1 LTDASQVPACDIGQ
15 VFSSF
20 IAAACKLRAKYPHG
34 HLVLSKV
41 DVADAFR
48 QLLIHPEFAPFF
60 SYTWGDFLVVDLR
73 LAFGWLG
80 SPGFFYRWAKALVA
94 FVMEKTPADVTD
106 EMKAA
111 IGKWAWHQSIEEPGT
126 FPITPF
132 PPSDTS
138 PPSSSV
144 SAEGNAPF
152 YFIMPYIDDTIL
164 LENNVDDRPR
174 KLGQLVIFAHFLLY
188 GFPREGW
195 PACLKEEKVTDWAS
209 EGEVLGIM
217 VNLNTMMLSLP
228 PKKLE
233 EMKVLI
239 CEEWAP
245 SRTKATP
252 RQIMVLV
259 GKLRSWSMCVRH
271 GQYFLRRIIDAI
283 GGRWRKKKLDKPF
296 SLDARGL
303 QDDLD
308 VWRSLLAQP
317 KLLQSNFASPLY
329 NHVTRKPELL
339 VISDACK
346 TAGGGFIAP
355 LGVFWQHVW
364 PAEVQRRFEQPRWYL
379 SSIGSDILIHTIF
392 IFYYLRIF
400 FTTKLPFFV
409 SLAIPMDEKR
419 RWCDVTASFFL
430 TNAFPFDVC
439 FFLLQHPAWTGL
451 LSSFSRLST
460 TTTCLVCRRP
470 WPTSPTFG
478 RGRASSME

>member
-1 LTDASQVPACDIGQ
+1 MTDASQVPACDIGH

-20 IAAACKLRAKYPHG
+20 IAAACQLRAKYPQG

-80 SPGFFYRWAKALVA
+80 SPGFFYRWAKALVE
-94 FVMEKTPADVTD
+94 FVREKTPADVTD
-106 EMKAA
+106 EIKAA
-111 IGKWAWHQSIEEPGT
+111 IGKWARHQSIEEPGT
-126 FPITPF
+126 FPITSF

-138 PPSSSV
+138 PSSSSI
-144 SAEGNAPF
+144 SAEGNDPF
-152 YFIMPYIDDTIL
+152 YFILPYIDDTIL
-164 LENNVDDRPR
+164 LEHNVDDRPR

-217 VNLNTMMLSLP
+217 VNLNTMTLSLP

-233 EMKVLI
+233 EMKALI
-239 CEEWAP
+239 REEWAP

-283 GGRWRKKKLDKPF
+283 GGRWRKKQLDKPF

-303 QDDLD
+303 QDDLE

-355 LGVFWQHVW
+355 LGVYWQHVW
-364 PAEVQRRFEQPRWYL
+364 PAEVQRRLALTANKQAPEAETLTISHLELAALLLGIAVMVEQAKSQGWEL
-379 SSIGSDILIHTIF
+379 DG
-392 IFYYLRIF
+392 
-400 FTTKLPFFV
+400 KAV
-409 SLAIPMDEKR
+409 LALADN
-419 RWCDVTASFFL
+419 
-430 TNAFPFDVC
+430 TNAVTWVRKAGAKDKRAAALMR
-439 FFLLQHPAWTGL
+439 LLGLEEIKHGFSSLGQAPAGD
-451 LSSFSRLST
+451 
-460 TTTCLVCRRP
+460 
-470 WPTSPTFG
+470 
-478 RGRASSME
+478 